1 MKNYSKKILVVL
13 LALLPCFHISVMA
26 DGIESPDSEPIPV
39 KEMPNPNPNP
49 NPHPGGPRS
58 RSRARYTIEETLV
71 CEYCNS
77 EVTIMADSTIDYI
90 TAQVV
95 RLDDNVSWSNA
106 GAGDTLVIQ
115 VSNEPGTYLLTFTL
129 SNGKSYYGEYTL
141 Y

>member
-1 MKNYSKKILVVL
+1 MKNHSKKILVVL
-13 LALLPCFHISVMA
+13 LALLPCFQTSVMA
-26 DGIESPDSEPIPV
+26 DEFDDPDHVYIPTQE
-39 KEMPNPNPNP
+39 KPYP
-49 NPHPGGPRS
+49 NPHPRP
-58 RSRARYTIEETLV
+58 RSRARYTIEETLE
-71 CEYCNS
+71 CEYYNS

-90 TAQVV
+90 SASVV
-95 RLDDNVSWSNA
+95 RLDDNQSWSNA